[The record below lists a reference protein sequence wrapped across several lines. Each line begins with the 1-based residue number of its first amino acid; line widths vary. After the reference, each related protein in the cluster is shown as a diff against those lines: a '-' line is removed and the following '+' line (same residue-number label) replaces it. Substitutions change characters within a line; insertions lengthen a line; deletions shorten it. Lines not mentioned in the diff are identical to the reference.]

1 MRTDGTDSSA
11 IDPIRS
17 MSVFNVINVGYFW
30 IFLRISSFV
39 LTILFL
45 IHHVSFF
52 MMKIRSY
59 SNFRFFSVLS
69 FQICYKGYLA
79 LKILSRDIAVCLCTR
94 LIAESL

>member
-1 MRTDGTDSSA
+1 
-11 IDPIRS
+11 

-52 MMKIRSY
+52 MMKITTVLKFQILLRA
-59 SNFRFFSVLS
+59 FFSDL
-69 FQICYKGYLA
+69 L
-79 LKILSRDIAVCLCTR
+79 
-94 LIAESL
+94 